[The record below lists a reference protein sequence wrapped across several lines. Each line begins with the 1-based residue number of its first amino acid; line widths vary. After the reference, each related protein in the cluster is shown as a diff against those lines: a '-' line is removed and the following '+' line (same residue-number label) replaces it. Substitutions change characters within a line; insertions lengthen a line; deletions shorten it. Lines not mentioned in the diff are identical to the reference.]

1 MQILANRVM
10 FGRRLLILFIINI
23 WIFLTACQFTAGCFL
38 YAGIVNMSKIH
49 WIYIIFFLPF
59 VVSCSYNNELTLF
72 NCNIVDTES
81 GRILSNQTIYI
92 KDGIIKKIAP
102 SERNIKDGE
111 VDLSGKYV
119 MPGLIDSHTHWGS
132 FAFDSTSAAELSKEY
147 LKCGVTTVRDLGSNF
162 TNIKRY
168 MDHLEAGHFHG
179 PDVYYSSFWAT
190 GDYYLQEDDIKGWDG
205 TKYDCPWSRMFS
217 IKDSTDAAIEKA
229 VLEAKEIGCTG
240 FKLYINYSKEDLARV
255 IPIIKKH
262 GMKVWAHATQ
272 YNGAKSLDVAQSGV
286 EVVSHSYMLSN
297 DYTIR
302 DTITACELDSIRTVC
317 KELIKNNVVLD
328 ITAHIAISAEMN
340 FAIPITKEAY
350 SQGVEFVVGTDYF
363 GCAVPD
369 EIKQLKKLGFGNLD
383 ILRAATST
391 GAKIL
396 GMAGKLGIIKEGA
409 QADIIVLSGN
419 PVEDLNVLNNIEAT
433 ILDGKKNY

>member
-1 MQILANRVM
+1 
-10 FGRRLLILFIINI
+10 
-23 WIFLTACQFTAGCFL
+23 
-38 YAGIVNMSKIH
+38 
-49 WIYIIFFLPF
+49 
-59 VVSCSYNNELTLF
+59 
-72 NCNIVDTES
+72 
-81 GRILSNQTIYI
+81 
-92 KDGIIKKIAP
+92 
-102 SERNIKDGE
+102 
-111 VDLSGKYV
+111 
-119 MPGLIDSHTHWGS
+119 
-132 FAFDSTSAAELSKEY
+132 

-190 GDYYLQEDDIKGWDG
+190 GDYYLQDDDIKGWDG

-240 FKLYINYSKEDLARV
+240 FKLYINYSKDDLARV

-286 EVVSHSYMLSN
+286 DVVSHSYMLSN

-340 FAIPITKEAY
+340 FAIPITKEVY

-369 EIKQLKKLGFGNLD
+369 EIKQLKKLGFANLD

-409 QADIIVLSGN
+409 QADIIVLS
-419 PVEDLNVLNNIEAT
+419 
-433 ILDGKKNY
+433 

>member
-1 MQILANRVM
+1 
-10 FGRRLLILFIINI
+10 
-23 WIFLTACQFTAGCFL
+23 
-38 YAGIVNMSKIH
+38 MSKIH
-49 WIYIIFFLPF
+49 WIYIILFLPF

-147 LKCGVTTVRDLGSNF
+147 LKCGVTTVRDLGSNYI
-162 TNIKRY
+162 NIKRY
-168 MDHLEAGHFHG
+168 FDHLEAGHFQG

-190 GDYYLQEDDIKGWDG
+190 GDYYLQDDDIKGWDG

-217 IKDSTDAAIEKA
+217 VKDSTDQAIERA
-229 VLEAKEIGCTG
+229 VLEAKAIGCTG
-240 FKLYINYSKEDLARV
+240 FKLYINYSEEDLARV

-286 EVVSHSYMLSN
+286 DVVSHSYMLSN

-369 EIKQLKKLGFGNLD
+369 EIKQLKKLGFSNTD
-383 ILRAATST
+383 ILRAATCT

-396 GMAGKLGIIKEGA
+396 DMAGKLGIIKEGA
-409 QADIIVLSGN
+409 EADIIVLPGN